1 MTVQELGLGGN
12 GESADNGISNVK
24 TILVTGGAGFIGGWF
39 VRHFLRAYG
48 ERYTILCFDILDY
61 CASKRNILPV
71 EHLPNFHFIEGDLCN
86 PLSVTAIFE
95 QFRVDAVV
103 HFAANSHVDHSFIN
117 PITFTQNNVTG
128 THILLE
134 AARKSRTVR
143 RFIHVSTDEVYGENE
158 PGPRYAFT
166 EDDRLNPTN
175 PYSASKAA
183 GEMIVNAYLHSFH
196 MPIIITRCNNVF
208 GPYQYP
214 EKLIPKLAMQMLHSK
229 RMTVHGDGKAMR
241 GFVFASDVMNAF
253 DIIFHRG
260 VVSETYNISSREQVQ
275 VRDVAE
281 KILQW
286 FHPGCSED
294 REQYLEMVEDRPFN
308 DRMYWTDDSKLRL
321 LGWAE
326 QVSFDDA
333 LAITLEWYREYGD
346 TFWPK
351 TEPAGETNGRVT

>member
-1 MTVQELGLGGN
+1 MTIQELGLGN
-12 GESADNGISNVK
+12 GESGDDGAGDMK

-39 VRHFLRAYG
+39 VRHLLRVYG

-61 CASKRNILPV
+61 CASKRNIQPI

-86 PLSVTAIFE
+86 SRSVATLFQ
-95 QFRVDAVV
+95 QFRIDAVV
-103 HFAANSHVDHSFIN
+103 HFAANSHVDHSFVD
-117 PITFTQNNVTG
+117 PIPFTQNNVTG

-158 PGPRYAFT
+158 PGQSYAFT
-166 EDDRLNPTN
+166 EEDRLNPTN

-183 GEMIVNAYLHSFH
+183 AEMIVNAYLHSFH

-214 EKLIPKLAMQMLHSK
+214 EKLIPKLAMQLLNSR

-241 GFVFASDVMNAF
+241 GFVFAADAMNAF

-260 VVSETYNISSREQVQ
+260 IVSETYNIASREQIQ
-275 VRDVAE
+275 VRD
-281 KILQW
+281 
-286 FHPGCSED
+286 GC
-294 REQYLEMVEDRPFN
+294 EQYLEMVEDRPFN

-321 LGWAE
+321 LGWTE

-333 LAITLEWYREYGD
+333 LAITLEWYRDYGD
-346 TFWPK
+346 TFWSK
-351 TEPAGETNGRVT
+351 AEPICETNGRST